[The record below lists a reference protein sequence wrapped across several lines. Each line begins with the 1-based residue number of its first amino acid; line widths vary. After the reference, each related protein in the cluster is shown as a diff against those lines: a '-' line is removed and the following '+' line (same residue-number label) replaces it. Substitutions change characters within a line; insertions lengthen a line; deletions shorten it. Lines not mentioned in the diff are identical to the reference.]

1 MIEPV
6 GGAVIE
12 GMYLMVLDPPN
23 GRFSLYR
30 FSHGSVG
37 FERVIRASFS
47 DPTSACSV
55 GDRIFVHA
63 HDGGLLIHELDAD
76 GTVRGSFGEVSVP
89 PDGAFGVASPQVTSQ
104 RNRGRL
110 LCLEEERLVIAVSSY
125 VPLVR
130 AYDLNGA
137 SRWQTVLSDWRPLGF
152 RPSRQGGVQF
162 DVPQGGYH
170 IGASVVRWDARS
182 IVVQYHVS
190 EGSRIE
196 SRQLAIDTG
205 IELARTELF
214 PVIADAHGGRF
225 YAFENEPFPR
235 AMVLTPS
242 R

>member
-1 MIEPV
+1 M
-6 GGAVIE
+6 
-12 GMYLMVLDPPN
+12 
-23 GRFSLYR
+23 
-30 FSHGSVG
+30 
-37 FERVIRASFS
+37 
-47 DPTSACSV
+47 
-55 GDRIFVHA
+55 
-63 HDGGLLIHELDAD
+63 
-76 GTVRGSFGEVSVP
+76 
-89 PDGAFGVASPQVTSQ
+89 
-104 RNRGRL
+104 
-110 LCLEEERLVIAVSSY
+110 IAVSSY

-182 IVVQYHVS
+182 IVVQYHLS